1 MFCDNGT
8 VWKVS
13 EETLS
18 SMYYM
23 IKLFIFKLTTRKE
36 KFLNPISNQVSI
48 NAENLEILVKLI
60 YFCGVLLKNVLIHI
74 NGLMMGDW
82 RRGECQGE

>member
-1 MFCDNGT
+1 MAQCE
-8 VWKVS
+8 KVS

>member
-1 MFCDNGT
+1 MAQCE
-8 VWKVS
+8 KVS

-36 KFLNPISNQVSI
+36 KFLNPISNQVPI

>member
-1 MFCDNGT
+1 MAQCE
-8 VWKVS
+8 KVS

-48 NAENLEILVKLI
+48 SAENLEILVKLI